1 MIAHEVWRAVL
12 FDDFKR
18 GFGQPDP
25 DLLVGPDGI

>member
-1 MIAHEVWRAVL
+1 MKSGVL

-25 DLLVGPDGI
+25 DLLVGPDGIRTRE